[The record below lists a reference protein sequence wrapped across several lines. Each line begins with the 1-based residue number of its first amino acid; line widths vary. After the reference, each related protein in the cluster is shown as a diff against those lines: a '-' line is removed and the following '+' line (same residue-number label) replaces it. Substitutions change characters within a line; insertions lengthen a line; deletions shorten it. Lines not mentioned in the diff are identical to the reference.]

1 MVIKI
6 DRRNKYV
13 VPTFTEYSSQH
24 KIMSF
29 RKLFF
34 IFALSLFS
42 VGIITSQTI
51 SGTYAIQNTVTNK
64 NLRPYDAGNQN
75 GNRIVLYNHVE
86 WKCMTWEFVH
96 LKDNVYQLK
105 NLFTS
110 KTFQSKDTPAKQ
122 GSTLEQQPLANTAV
136 QQWEFIKGAN
146 NNYLIRLKGT
156 ELYITASSSQTNS
169 DIVLQPEQKNALQ
182 QWRLVAQNPDM

>member
-1 MVIKI
+1 M
-6 DRRNKYV
+6 
-13 VPTFTEYSSQH
+13 
-24 KIMSF
+24 

-51 SGTYAIQNTVTNK
+51 IGTYAIQNTVTNK

-86 WKCMTWEFVH
+86 WKCMTWDFVH
-96 LKDNVYQLK
+96 INDNTYQLK

-110 KTFQSKDTPAKQ
+110 KTFQPKDTPAKQ
-122 GSTLEQQPLANTAV
+122 GSTLEQQPLSGSAT

-169 DIVLQPEQKNALQ
+169 DIVLQPVQKNALQ

>member
-1 MVIKI
+1 
-6 DRRNKYV
+6 
-13 VPTFTEYSSQH
+13 
-24 KIMSF
+24 
-29 RKLFF
+29 
-34 IFALSLFS
+34 
-42 VGIITSQTI
+42 
-51 SGTYAIQNTVTNK
+51 
-64 NLRPYDAGNQN
+64 
-75 GNRIVLYNHVE
+75 
-86 WKCMTWEFVH
+86 MTWEFVH